1 MDINKYILGQI
12 KIDEKL
18 MKMVDIQ
25 ENTPTKVIKKDPKQ
39 QSNSFLLDK
48 INEDIKNQSR
58 LTNHYKSIATGKPV
72 INEDDNI
79 RLINSN
85 QSVPSPTAN
94 DELPA
99 IDFSSTYNDEEPS
112 DEGGSADAPGF
123 GDDIGDVPIDGGIS
137 LLVGAGFAYGAA
149 RLRKKKEEDNII

>member
-1 MDINKYILGQI
+1 MKLSNKYLITFLASGLI
-12 KIDEKL
+12 IIPALAAETTN
-18 MKMVDIQ
+18 VDVAKGTG
-25 ENTPTKVIKKDPKQ
+25 NGG
-39 QSNSFLLDK
+39 L
-48 INEDIKNQSR
+48 IN
-58 LTNHYKSIATGKPV
+58 L
-72 INEDDNI
+72 
-79 RLINSN
+79 LINSN

-112 DEGGSADAPGF
+112 DDGGSADAPGF

-149 RLRKKKEEDNII
+149 RLRKKKEENDIV

>member
-1 MDINKYILGQI
+1 MKLSNKYLITFLASGLI
-12 KIDEKL
+12 IIPALAAETTN
-18 MKMVDIQ
+18 VDV
-25 ENTPTKVIKKDPKQ
+25 TKGTG
-39 QSNSFLLDK
+39 NGGL
-48 INEDIKNQSR
+48 IN
-58 LTNHYKSIATGKPV
+58 L
-72 INEDDNI
+72 
-79 RLINSN
+79 LINSN

-112 DEGGSADAPGF
+112 DDGGSADAPGF

-149 RLRKKKEEDNII
+149 RLRKKKEENEII